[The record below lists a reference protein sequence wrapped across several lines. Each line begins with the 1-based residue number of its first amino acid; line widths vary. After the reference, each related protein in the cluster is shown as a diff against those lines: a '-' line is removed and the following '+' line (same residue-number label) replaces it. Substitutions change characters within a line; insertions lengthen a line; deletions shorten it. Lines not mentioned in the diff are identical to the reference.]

1 MTRSA
6 ARQLSALA
14 LVMGFAVAVSNPAW
28 ADGTA
33 IDKVY
38 NPYVQ
43 MLENEIEYRFLLQDD
58 DGSWS
63 ASRHKLGFGRALSDR
78 FFVELYAMGSDG
90 PGQDMQFDAVE
101 AELKWQLTEQGEYD
115 YDWGLLFELERSA
128 RHDVWEASTTLIV
141 LREWPRWIAT
151 GNLSLAHEWGGG
163 IANEWETA
171 FAGQLRYR
179 HRQHFEPALEMYLG
193 QDTRGV
199 GPVLT
204 GMHRFGGGKTLGW
217 EFGVIMAVD
226 TPTPDTNWK
235 LTLEYEF

>member
-1 MTRSA
+1 MRRKTL
-6 ARQLSALA
+6 ARPFGLALA
-14 LVMGFAVAVSNPAW
+14 MAVAVTGTRPAL

-38 NPYVQ
+38 HPYVQ
-43 MLENEIEYRFLLQDD
+43 LLENEIEYRFLLQDD
-58 DGSWS
+58 DGEWS
-63 ASRHKLGFGRALSDR
+63 TSRHKLGFGRALSDR
-78 FFVELYAMGSDG
+78 FFVELYAIGGDG

-141 LREWPRWIAT
+141 LREWSRWIAT
-151 GNLSLAHEWGGG
+151 GNLALTHEWGGG
-163 IANEWETA
+163 IANEWETT

-179 HRQHFEPALEMYLG
+179 YRQQFEPALEMYLG
-193 QDTRGV
+193 QDTRGL

-204 GMHRFGGGKTLGW
+204 GTHRFGGGKTLGW
-217 EFGVIMAVD
+217 EFGVILGVD
-226 TPTPDTNWK
+226 RPTPDTNWK
-235 LTLEYEF
+235 LTMEYEF